1 MNKFLRTF
9 GLLAVIFTTLR
20 FFTFYSASPID
31 DKEHRE
37 EFNSQYAIYS
47 LPLPKEVD
55 LAGEP
60 VPMEDPQVREAY
72 DQELLVNTYWQSQT
86 LLFLKRKARYFPQMR
101 PIFQEH
107 GIPEDLLY
115 LSLIESGLTQ
125 VKSPAGAVSF
135 WQIMESTGREYG
147 LEISEEVDER
157 YHLEKSTHAAC
168 RYLKKAYQ
176 ELGSWTLAAA
186 SYNMGMSGV
195 QRQLKRQ
202 SGDNFYDLTLNPETA
217 RYLYRLLA
225 VQEIMEHPRDYGF
238 HLRPQD
244 SYDPIPTHRVAVDTA
259 IDDLGKF
266 ANELGINYRILKF
279 HNPWLRYE
287 YLPRKAGKTY
297 QIEIPEPGHYQLAEE
312 LKPIQKESK
321 APAPD
326 SSAGLPDARNKA
338 PGQMSKPAD
347 STQRPGSPQ

>member
-176 ELGSWTLAAA
+176 KLGSWTLAAA

-244 SYDPIPTHRVAVDTA
+244 SYDPIPTHCVAVDTA

-297 QIEIPEPGHYQLAEE
+297 QVEIPEPGHYQLAEE

-321 APAPD
+321 APD
-326 SSAGLPDARNKA
+326 SSAGLPDARNEA